1 MEDQEPQEEQKE
13 SQDLYKLLQ
22 LDPGAYADVI
32 VGAYRAL
39 SYVYHPDRNAD
50 PSVA

>member
-22 LDPGAYADVI
+22 LDPGAY
-32 VGAYRAL
+32 RAL

-50 PSVA
+50 PAVA